1 MTHHTADVGMGDA
14 VNVRMSDAVGVYM
27 CICCGS
33 LLCFHGI
40 PPIRCISFSVS
51 YSPEKKQVVFFVQC
65 LYNKERIWQTRGYI
79 GDIPLILREKRK
91 GRNRK
96 RMNLLDII
104 GPVMVG
110 PSSSHTAGAVK
121 IGRVSRKLLAEEVAD
136 AKIYFHGSFLA
147 TGKGHG
153 TDKAILAGL
162 LGMQVDDPRI
172 PESFTMAKESG
183 MSFTLEGI
191 DLGDV
196 HPNSVK
202 MNLTGKSGRTL
213 EVIAASVG
221 GGQIRICELDGLTA
235 NFSGDYPTLIV
246 HNIDQP
252 GHVAEVTS
260 MLAHKSVNIATM
272 QLYRESRGTRAVMVI
287 ECDREVP
294 GEAIE
299 WLEHLEGILKVT
311 YLSMLEA

>member
-1 MTHHTADVGMGDA
+1 
-14 VNVRMSDAVGVYM
+14 
-27 CICCGS
+27 
-33 LLCFHGI
+33 
-40 PPIRCISFSVS
+40 
-51 YSPEKKQVVFFVQC
+51 
-65 LYNKERIWQTRGYI
+65 
-79 GDIPLILREKRK
+79 
-91 GRNRK
+91 
-96 RMNLLDII
+96 MNLLDII

-272 QLYRESRGTRAVMVI
+272 QLYRESRGHQGGHGHRVRQRGAGRGNRVA
-287 ECDREVP
+287 
-294 GEAIE
+294 GASGGNFKGY
-299 WLEHLEGILKVT
+299 LLKHAGSIDT
-311 YLSMLEA
+311 SDGRKMQRM

>member
-1 MTHHTADVGMGDA
+1 
-14 VNVRMSDAVGVYM
+14 
-27 CICCGS
+27 
-33 LLCFHGI
+33 
-40 PPIRCISFSVS
+40 
-51 YSPEKKQVVFFVQC
+51 
-65 LYNKERIWQTRGYI
+65 
-79 GDIPLILREKRK
+79 
-91 GRNRK
+91 
-96 RMNLLDII
+96 
-104 GPVMVG
+104 
-110 PSSSHTAGAVK
+110 
-121 IGRVSRKLLAEEVAD
+121 
-136 AKIYFHGSFLA
+136 
-147 TGKGHG
+147 
-153 TDKAILAGL
+153 
-162 LGMQVDDPRI
+162 
-172 PESFTMAKESG
+172 

-287 ECDREVP
+287 
-294 GEAIE
+294 
-299 WLEHLEGILKVT
+299 
-311 YLSMLEA
+311 